1 MIDTATVLAYMLA
14 VLGLFFIPGPANL
27 LVLACASSG
36 GRRVGIASGL
46 GIAAGDLIH
55 STMAT
60 LGLSAVL
67 MTSAVAFSVVKYVGV
82 AYLIYLGVRAFIE
95 PAEALALPS
104 APAIRAPRA
113 FRQAVLV
120 ETLNPKTALF
130 FLAFLPQFVH
140 PENGRPFAQFVMLGL
155 LFVAMS
161 GGWTLVLAVLAGSF
175 GRWLHRHR
183 GLGRWRG
190 KAVAMLYFGLGIRLA
205 FQER

>member
-1 MIDTATVLAYMLA
+1 MLA
-14 VLGLFFIPGPANL
+14 H
-27 LVLACASSG
+27 ASGG
-36 GRRVGIASGL
+36 GRRVGTASGL

-67 MTSAVAFSVVKYVGV
+67 MRSAVAFSVVKYVGV

-95 PAEALALPS
+95 PAEAQELPS
-104 APAIRAPRA
+104 APAIRASRA

-140 PENGRPFAQFVMLGL
+140 PENGRPFPQFVMLGL
-155 LFVAMS
+155 LFVTMS
-161 GGWTLVLAVLAGSF
+161 RGWTSVPAVLAGSF